1 MRRTKADKLGELEDQ
16 IKGLERRTDEL
27 RAERDAANAL
37 IGRMRESIETAQSM
51 VESFVYSFDM
61 QERADGVLEWS
72 EDCWEDKYYELLS
85 DWNKFVPQYNAVVA
99 PRLRNFGRPLLAS
112 DAQRDDVL
120 KRHRARQSLRSIAD
134 DTELSL
140 RTVRT
145 IIDKRDRLDRSSVAR
160 LKRTAPEVLA
170 DLRARRKERKTLPR
184 RVTALKK
191 ETAKLLKEAKGHDH

>member
-1 MRRTKADKLGELEDQ
+1 MTKTPVNAALTCVETHVVWTQHRRRGHATDEGHKLGELEDQ

-112 DAQRDDVL
+112 DAS
-120 KRHRARQSLRSIAD
+120 A
-134 DTELSL
+134 TMY
-140 RTVRT
+140 
-145 IIDKRDRLDRSSVAR
+145 SSATR
-160 LKRTAPEVLA
+160 PGNRCG
-170 DLRARRKERKTLPR
+170 R
-184 RVTALKK
+184 
-191 ETAKLLKEAKGHDH
+191 